1 MFLELS
7 QLDIQYPGRSTPA
20 VQGVNLGLRA
30 GDIGVLIGPSGCGKT
45 TLLRAVA
52 GLEPVS
58 GGKIL
63 LSKRVVSE
71 PGHTVPAE
79 RRRIGMV
86 FQDYAL
92 FPHMDVGRN
101 VGFGIEHLH
110 KAERARRVAEVL
122 TLVGLEGAEKRF
134 PHELSG
140 GQQQRVALARA
151 LAPQPDLLLLD
162 EPFSNLDIDLRER
175 LAQEVRN
182 ILKAA
187 KATALLVTH
196 DQLEAFAIG
205 DVIGVMNEGRL
216 HQWDDAYSLY
226 HRPATR
232 FVADFI
238 GHGVF
243 TPATLREVNGQV
255 VVDTPVGELTD
266 VAECPLPCAF
276 EGGQCD
282 VLLRADDIVHDD
294 DAPVKAEI
302 IRKAF
307 RGSEFLYT
315 LRLASGD
322 LLMAHVPSHHDHKLG
337 EWIGIRAEV
346 DHVVTFNRACPVN
359 HRELCQMPCAKAEAC
374 EHTAPQYQPV
384 KLV

>member
-1 MFLELS
+1 MFLELR
-7 QLDIQYPGRSTPA
+7 QLDIRYPGSAAPA
-20 VQGVNLGLRA
+20 VQGVNLSLKA

-45 TLLRAVA
+45 SLLRAVA

-58 GGKIL
+58 GGQVL
-63 LSKRVVSE
+63 LSDRVVSDAQ
-71 PGHTVPAE
+71 HTEPAE
-79 RRRIGMV
+79 SRRIGMV

-101 VGFGIEHLH
+101 VGFGLAHLS
-110 KAERARRVAEVL
+110 KTERQHRVAEVL
-122 TLVGLEGAEKRF
+122 DLVGLNGADKRF
-134 PHELSG
+134 AHELSG

-151 LAPQPDLLLLD
+151 LAPRPDLLLLD

-187 KATALLVTH
+187 QATALLVTH

-205 DVIGVMNEGRL
+205 DVIGVMSEGQL

-243 TPATLREVNGQV
+243 TPATLREVDGHILV
-255 VVDTPVGELTD
+255 STPVGELRD
-266 VAECPLPCAF
+266 VAECPLPCDF
-276 EGGQCD
+276 EDGQCD

-346 DHVVTFNRACPVN
+346 DHVVTFNRTCPVSD
-359 HRELCQMPCAKAEAC
+359 RELCQMPCAKAEAC
-374 EHTAPQYQPV
+374 EHTDPKYQPV

>member
-1 MFLELS
+1 MFVEVS
-7 QLDIQYPGRSTPA
+7 QLRVQYANRHQPA
-20 VQGVNLGLRA
+20 VADVSFGLAA

-52 GLEPVS
+52 GLERATA
-58 GGKIL
+58 GEI
-63 LSKRVVSE
+63 RVAGEVVGSASV
-71 PGHTVPAE
+71 HVPAE
-79 RRRIGMV
+79 SRRIGMV

-92 FPHMDVGRN
+92 FPHLDVGAN
-101 VGFGIEHLH
+101 IAFGLH
-110 KAERARRVAEVL
+110 DLPRGRRSARVAEVL
-122 TLVGLEGAEKRF
+122 ELVGLPGIERRF

-151 LAPQPDLLLLD
+151 LAPKPRLLLLD
-162 EPFSNLDIDLRER
+162 EPFSNLDVDLRER
-175 LAQEVRN
+175 LAHEIRG

-187 KATALLVTH
+187 QATALFVTH

-205 DVIGVMNEGRL
+205 DVIGVMHEGRL
-216 HQWDDAYSLY
+216 HQWDDAYTLY

-243 TPATLREVNGQV
+243 TRATLREVGNQV
-255 VVDTPVGELTD
+255 VVQTPLGDLTD
-266 VAECPLPCAF
+266 IAECPLPSAF
-276 EGGQCD
+276 VAGECE

-294 DAPVKAEI
+294 DAPVKAQI
-302 IRKAF
+302 LRKTF

-315 LRLASGD
+315 LRLKTGETV
-322 LLMAHVPSHHDHKLG
+322 LAHVPSHHDHTVG

-346 DHVVTFNRACPVN
+346 DHVVTFNRTCPIVG
-359 HRELCQMPCAKAEAC
+359 RGLCQMPCELDGELA
-374 EHTAPQYQPV
+374 APAPLQA
-384 KLV
+384 